1 MSEEATVD
9 LLSVLRDAELLER
22 QGAHEAAEAGFR
34 RAAASADPAVKAAAL
49 RGVASYLVLRGSN
62 QEGLETLRR
71 IVEIGDPQE
80 TARALRNIGTLL
92 EDHLHDPAGARSAY
106 EQAIACEHPLHS
118 HGARVNLAQLVEQ
131 EGDLDRATRLF
142 VEAIDSG
149 HPVESN
155 RARVLLGFLLEGAG
169 DDAGAL
175 QCFEEA
181 MRERDSEWGQR
192 GAFQAG
198 AIYFA
203 KRGDPDRAC
212 DAFLVASR
220 LPEPNFAAAAMFLLG
235 EAERERN
242 NDDDGAIEA
251 YARAVNLEGVS
262 TPSGRSAVFAAAKQ
276 AGSLCLQRREL
287 DSARAYLTLAASADD
302 GEESARGACLLGLCE
317 RETGNLAAAREAF
330 GHSLSRPGA
339 PREIV
344 ELARR
349 SLLELG

>member
-1 MSEEATVD
+1 MSEEATID

-34 RAAASADPAVKAAAL
+34 RAAVSADPAVKAAAL
-49 RGVASYLVLRGSN
+49 RGVASYLVLRGSI
-62 QEGLETLRR
+62 QEGLETLRKV
-71 IVEIGDPQE
+71 VEIGDPQE

-92 EDHLHDPAGARSAY
+92 EDHLDDPAGARSAY

-118 HGARVNLAQLVEQ
+118 QGARVNLAQLVEQ
-131 EGDLDRATRLF
+131 EGDLDQATRLF
-142 VEAIDSG
+142 VEVIDSG

-155 RARVLLGFLLEGAG
+155 RARVLLGISLEGAG

-175 QCFEEA
+175 QRFEEA

-198 AIYFA
+198 ALYFA
-203 KRGDPDRAC
+203 KLRDPGRAC
-212 DAFLVASR
+212 DAFSVASR
-220 LPEPNFAAAAMFLLG
+220 LPEPNFAATAMFLLG

-242 NDDDGAIEA
+242 NGDGAIEA
-251 YARAVNLEGVS
+251 YARAVSLEGVS
-262 TPSGRSAVFAAAKQ
+262 TSSGRSAVFAAAKQ
-276 AGSLCLQRREL
+276 AGSLYLQRRNL

-317 RETGNLAAAREAF
+317 REAGNLAAAREAF
-330 GHSLSRPGA
+330 GHSLSNPGA
-339 PREIV
+339 PPEIV